1 MSVGEFTIQRYTPP
15 IDWTGVPPG
24 LKGRCSAVV
33 RTLKEAEDLIKWFG
47 DENFCP
53 FLPVLLLVPG
63 AQTAPAINGL
73 GIAPAAEI
81 RDIAVAYF
89 EQTLEDVQKGRSFV
103 NFDEARER
111 RGLARREDVDAM
123 VRQAMRDRAA
133 KHRSSPRTDPARQ
146 PIYPNPTN
154 RVQFPQHPGVP
165 YAKE

>member
-1 MSVGEFTIQRYTPP
+1 MTAEFTVQRYTPP
-15 IDWTGVPPG
+15 IDWSGVPKG

-33 RTLKEAEDLIKWFG
+33 RSLKEAEDLIKWFG

-63 AQTAPAINGL
+63 AQTAPAISGL
-73 GIAPAAEI
+73 GIASAAEI

-103 NFDEARER
+103 NFEEARER
-111 RGLARREDVDAM
+111 RGLPRREEVDAM
-123 VRQAMRDRAA
+123 IRQAMRDRAA
-133 KHRSSPRTDPARQ
+133 KHRASPVTAPGRQ
-146 PIYPNPTN
+146 PIRPNPTN
-154 RVQFPQHPGVP
+154 RVIFPHHPGVP

>member
-1 MSVGEFTIQRYTPP
+1 MAELTIQRYIPP
-15 IDWTGVPPG
+15 IDWTGVPRR
-24 LKGRCSAVV
+24 LRGRCSAVV
-33 RTLKEAEDLIKWFG
+33 RSIKEAEDLVKWFG

-53 FLPVLLLVPG
+53 MLPVLLLVPG

-89 EQTLEDVQKGRSFV
+89 EMTLEDVEKGRSFV

-111 RGLARREDVDAM
+111 HGLMRREDVDAA

-133 KHRSSPRTDPARQ
+133 KHKSSPITDPARQ
-146 PIYPNPTN
+146 PVYPNPTN
-154 RVQFPQHPGVP
+154 RVTFPLHPGVP

>member
-1 MSVGEFTIQRYTPP
+1 MTEFTIQRYTPP
-15 IDWTGVPPG
+15 IDWAGVPPG

-33 RTLKEAEDLIKWFG
+33 RTRAEAEDLIKWFG

-63 AQTAPAINGL
+63 AQTAPAISGM
-73 GIAPAAEI
+73 GMAPAAEI

-89 EQTLEDVQKGRSFV
+89 EQTEEDVRLGRSFV

-111 RGLARREDVDAM
+111 RGLPRREDVDAM

-133 KHRSSPRTDPARQ
+133 KHRSSPVTDPSRQ
-146 PIYPNPTN
+146 PVYPNPTN
-154 RVQFPQHPGVP
+154 KVIFPHHPGVP